1 MVIMGSSQEFDT
13 KVMTLVLEQVK
24 TTALELVRT
33 RVKTMVQE

>member
-1 MVIMGSSQEFDT
+1 MGSSQELVM

-24 TTALELVRT
+24 TAALELVKT